1 MKVGEDAHDPAA
13 TLKDEEGKLQ
23 EIEENED
30 AVEQA
35 VEDPIVEVAVEL

>member
-1 MKVGEDAHDPAA
+1 MKVGDEAHDPAA
-13 TLKDEEGKLQ
+13 ALRDEKGKLQ

-35 VEDPIVEVAVEL
+35 VEDAIVEVAVEL